1 MSAGHFGILAVE
13 ANYFYAGAFKETI
26 EITKKAG
33 EEPRLFVGTGDLVNL
48 YRNGA
53 TPANNFGKP
62 PIDILQEY
70 QKGLNDK
77 NAEIPQRAPMTDAL
91 SETIKME
98 AGAR

>member
-1 MSAGHFGILAVE
+1 MIQTDIAPNDKDDDLIIRA
-13 ANYFYAGAFKETI
+13 ANLTI
-26 EITKKAG
+26 RAERG
-33 EEPRLFVGTGDLVNL
+33 
-48 YRNGA
+48 
-53 TPANNFGKP
+53 ANNFGKP

-70 QKGLNDK
+70 REGLNDK